1 MDVKEIKQGGHET
14 ELALMPWCPMQA
26 NQNTSKPKPEPELMN
41 ALQSEKM
48 KLESRQLQT
57 DNLAFPNKA
66 TKCLSFGQSNNLLA
80 LLLFCKTPP
89 LAPVSGKL
97 FITFGLV
104 LSNSNQH
111 ELK

>member
-1 MDVKEIKQGGHET
+1 MKWGLKGDSFKMGQINYKVQEKVCIWNMYTFIYRYICKTYLNHNVYSKD
-14 ELALMPWCPMQA
+14 
-26 NQNTSKPKPEPELMN
+26 NQEPT
-41 ALQSEKM
+41 ASQ
-48 KLESRQLQT
+48 
-57 DNLAFPNKA
+57 AFPNKA
-66 TKCLSFGQSNNLLA
+66 TNCLSFGQSNNLLA
-80 LLLFCKTPP
+80 LLLLCQTPP

>member
-1 MDVKEIKQGGHET
+1 
-14 ELALMPWCPMQA
+14 
-26 NQNTSKPKPEPELMN
+26 
-41 ALQSEKM
+41 M

-57 DNLAFPNKA
+57 ANLAFPNKA
-66 TKCLSFGQSNNLLA
+66 TNCLSFGQSNNLLA
-80 LLLFCKTPP
+80 LLLLCKTPP
-89 LAPVSGKL
+89 LAPVSAKLL